1 MLLFCHIASGFL
13 LVPGSQA
20 NDISAVPALCKAGG
34 VLSDCRSDRAT
45 QLSIDL
51 MAAMSIIYFVLT
63 GYILMYKL
71 RQYKTQPYAEMQVAV
86 VFYRLQV
93 KHSLVC

>member
-1 MLLFCHIASGFL
+1 
-13 LVPGSQA
+13 
-20 NDISAVPALCKAGG
+20 
-34 VLSDCRSDRAT
+34 
-45 QLSIDL
+45 